1 MPHNLCMDDY
11 HLRQYQMSYESSNT
25 FFDFLINSISKHS
38 LNDSGLI
45 LDVGCGAGANT
56 QRISKIFTNSKI
68 IGIDNETELINYAN
82 LQNTMNSNVN
92 FEVADIFQ
100 VKYNSISGIV
110 AIQTIS
116 WIPSNSMY
124 DPIEALLKLNPK
136 WICFSSLGFN
146 GNAEAEVK
154 INNFSESGFWSSPYN
169 ILSNPKII
177 ELAKSYNYDLVNLIS
192 YVPKL
197 PIINANSG
205 MGSYTKKMADGGLSI
220 FSGPLYLP
228 WFFYFLE
235 QN

>member
-1 MPHNLCMDDY
+1 
-11 HLRQYQMSYESSNT
+11 MSYESSDT
-25 FFDFLINSISKHS
+25 FFDFLISSISKHS

-68 IGIDNETELINYAN
+68 IGIDNETELINYAR
-82 LQNTMNSNVN
+82 LQNTSNSNVN

-100 VKYNSISGIV
+100 IKYNSINGIV

-197 PIINANSG
+197 PIFNANSG